1 MKNIGV
7 ALLFMLWFS
16 AVEVQAQAH
25 WTLDSCVRYAIAN
38 SITVKQMEVSHK
50 MAAVDLLSARASL
63 LPN

>member
-7 ALLFMLWFS
+7 ALSFILCFF

-38 SITVKQMEVSHK
+38 SITVKQMEVGDK
-50 MAAVDLLSARASL
+50 
-63 LPN
+63 NYFN

>member
-7 ALLFMLWFS
+7 ALSFILCFF

-38 SITVKQMEVSHK
+38 SITVKQMEVGDKNYFNLKKYS
-50 MAAVDLLSARASL
+50 VI
-63 LPN
+63 